1 MLINA
6 SAETLNYTFF
16 GAFAYFMISSSILLV
31 CFRSTRVAG
40 GPFNLKIKRHAR
52 KRYLKVPLKR
62 DKKIRRLRNRYIIF
76 GCIAAFGFIA
86 QFCITSLGYPIES
99 IVVALIV
106 FLLQCYAN
114 QFIIEV
120 RNYWKNHD
128 LEIPGVS
135 LIPNWAFKLRLV
147 IILTSDFSQLIIGVS
162 YAVYF
167 MNYVLP
173 INFDRIQIF
182 KNN

>member
-1 MLINA
+1 
-6 SAETLNYTFF
+6 
-16 GAFAYFMISSSILLV
+16 
-31 CFRSTRVAG
+31 
-40 GPFNLKIKRHAR
+40 
-52 KRYLKVPLKR
+52 
-62 DKKIRRLRNRYIIF
+62 
-76 GCIAAFGFIA
+76 
-86 QFCITSLGYPIES
+86 FCITSLGYPIES
-99 IVVALIV
+99 IVVASIV

-173 INFDRIQIF
+173 N
-182 KNN
+182 